1 MGIEKALLELADKI
15 LVFDEASLAQLQEKY
30 LKMVSDFKPTK
41 EWERAI
47 VVYFMINSIRV
58 KNKIFNQKVKGPTPP
73 DPDKSAK
80 KILKVIK

>member
-1 MGIEKALLELADKI
+1 VGIEKALLELADKI
-15 LVFDEASLAQLQEKY
+15 LAFDEASLAQLQEKY

-41 EWERAI
+41 EWEQAI

-73 DPDKSAK
+73 DSGKGSK
-80 KILKVIK
+80 NFLKVIK